1 MQVSKEEIFKKA
13 VGEVLRDVRMKK
25 KNISINKFA
34 GEYDFDKGNISK
46 IEKGAYS
53 IYLLTAWKISEA
65 LGISFVEFATK
76 LEDKLGKD
84 FKFLDE

>member
-13 VGEVLRDVRMKK
+13 VGEVLQDVRKTY

-34 GEYDFDKGNISK
+34 GEYDFDKGNICK
-46 IEKGAYS
+46 IEKGQYS

-65 LGISFVEFATK
+65 LGISFVEFATR
-76 LEDKLGKD
+76 LEKKLGKD
-84 FKFLDE
+84 FKFIDE